1 MIMIKERYCSFEVS
15 ELLREKGFDEPCR
28 AVYEE
33 KILRINTLCDYVN
46 SELSSYVCA
55 PTHQMAIDFL
65 REVYGIF
72 IQIERDNQYY
82 QGREVVPMSKHDI
95 ERGHTP
101 EYYATIY
108 DAKSKTYVTE
118 HFNGYGECVESAI
131 DYCLTKLI

>member
-1 MIMIKERYCSFEVS
+1 MIKERYCSFEVS
-15 ELLREKGFDEPCR
+15 KLLREKGFDEQCR
-28 AVYEE
+28 AAYTNYG
-33 KILRINTLCDYVN
+33 KLFTTQIQQYVTN
-46 SELSSYVCA
+46 IVWECVA

-65 REVYGIF
+65 REAYGIF
-72 IQIERDNQYY
+72 IEIERDNQYY

-118 HFNGYGECVESAI
+118 HFNDYAECVDSAI
-131 DYCLTKLI
+131 KYGLTELI